1 MFTPIV
7 IICVMDMS
15 SCIAQ
20 VHPTLFRT
28 EKECYDNLA
37 AGIALFEERKFIVQD
52 YRCIDWGSKT

>member
-1 MFTPIV
+1 
-7 IICVMDMS
+7 MDMS
-15 SCIAQ
+15 SCIAR

-37 AGIALFEERKFIVQD
+37 AGIALFEEQKFIVQD